1 MKIFKNDYAIT
12 TLMKRNYF
20 MRSLIVTSLLIAIAF
35 TNANL
40 FAKVTGET
48 GIGKDVFKVIVTL
61 YDITNST
68 KDIITIVNVDDQTK
82 TKVFNAE
89 NPESE
94 GQDKVSYTITFPN
107 VTVNDGDPY
116 TVCTV
121 SVNDFKLNCK
131 EGNNSPLTRP
141 EFVDIKVAGEG
152 SGEGEEE

>member
-1 MKIFKNDYAIT
+1 
-12 TLMKRNYF
+12 MKRNYF
-20 MRSLIVTSLLIAIAF
+20 MRSLFVMSLLIAIAF
-35 TNANL
+35 TNVNL

>member
-20 MRSLIVTSLLIAIAF
+20 MRSLIVMSLLIAIAF
-35 TNANL
+35 TNVNL